1 MGAPPL
7 ELSKNWEGWQKREK
21 KKKSEIARED
31 EMESVKDILQK
42 KVDDDE
48 ARAIIRVWKSLD

>member
-1 MGAPPL
+1 MT
-7 ELSKNWEGWQKREK
+7 KKRE